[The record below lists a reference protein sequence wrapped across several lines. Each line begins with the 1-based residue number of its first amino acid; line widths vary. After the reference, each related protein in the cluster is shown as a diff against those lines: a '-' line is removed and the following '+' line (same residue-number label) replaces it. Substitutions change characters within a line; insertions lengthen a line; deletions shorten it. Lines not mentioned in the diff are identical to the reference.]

1 MVLITSAND
10 MTGSSRLE
18 ALLLIGRFTDDDD
31 VGRIEVVASQD
42 QLNRFCSSQ
51 GAPGVVLQSE
61 ADIQRAKEGL
71 PEGLL
76 PFMTIEQSGL
86 SDVYAFDFST
96 TPPSVVVWAGDAIVE
111 CWDSFDRFLEWT
123 KR

>member
-1 MVLITSAND
+1 MALITSAND
-10 MTGSSRLE
+10 MTGSSPLE

-31 VGRIEVVASQD
+31 VGRIDSEQDAAANPAIAFRLQFTRPVGRVAELGSLAVSMSLALPSEVVASQD

-71 PEGLL
+71 
-76 PFMTIEQSGL
+76 
-86 SDVYAFDFST
+86 
-96 TPPSVVVWAGDAIVE
+96 
-111 CWDSFDRFLEWT
+111 
-123 KR
+123 